1 MPTSHL
7 FAVNDIGASRRI
19 SKLSLR
25 YHPYKQCMSAGDMDH
40 PQRVA
45 VGPAHPALTV
55 HQSAGG
61 VGKEP
66 PPLPP
71 TCKTLRCLEKSFGL
85 TGAANS
91 TGRRS
96 QLPPPPLPPTLEV
109 PPPPQFVHMPLIC
122 CCLRIAVA
130 KMVMRARGV
139 PLTKS
144 EVNLIR
150 WGEGGY
156 DDGGGGMTM
165 DKMTTLMTVF
175 PFFSHPTMR
184 IAGLT
189 LK

>member
-1 MPTSHL
+1 
-7 FAVNDIGASRRI
+7 
-19 SKLSLR
+19 
-25 YHPYKQCMSAGDMDH
+25 MSAGDMDH

-96 QLPPPPLPPTLEV
+96 QLPPPPLPATLEV
-109 PPPPQFVHMPLIC
+109 PPPPQFVHNIDVSAGVA
-122 CCLRIAVA
+122 RAHAVDLLLSED
-130 KMVMRARGV
+130 RV